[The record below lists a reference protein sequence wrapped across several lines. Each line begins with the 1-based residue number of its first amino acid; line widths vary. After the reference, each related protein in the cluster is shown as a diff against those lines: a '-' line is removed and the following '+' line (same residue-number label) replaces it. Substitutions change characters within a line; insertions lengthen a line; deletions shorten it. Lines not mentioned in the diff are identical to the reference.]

1 MRYFSIV
8 IAIISSNIAIFS
20 ILQITSII
28 AKISCRAILR
38 FFDIISIITII
49 GIIGIISIIDII
61 WIIPIIIFID
71 IIRIILIISIIDISI
86 IIDIISIIPNLSI
99 IDIICILPII
109 SIIDIIRSIYVTS
122 IIDIIIFIFVLRFVA
137 VFFRG
142 ECNEEDDDC
151 AGVLAKVNSTSFKD
165 LSPLFKELVH
175 NFVQLEAVDDD
186 LDEIGILLV
195 STPDTEVA
203 KENGENGDSA
213 NRDMDKDETVA
224 SHSKSDNDDK

>member
-20 ILQITSII
+20 IIQITSII

-38 FFDIISIITII
+38 FYDIISIITII

-61 WIIPIIIFID
+61 
-71 IIRIILIISIIDISI
+71 
-86 IIDIISIIPNLSI
+86 SIIPNLSI
-99 IDIICILPII
+99 IDIIFILPIT
-109 SIIDIIRSIYVTS
+109 SIIDIISSINVTN

-151 AGVLAKVNSTSFKD
+151 DGVLAKVNSTSFKD
-165 LSPLFKELVH
+165 LSSPFKELVH
-175 NFVQLEAVDDD
+175 TFVQLEAVDDD

-224 SHSKSDNDDK
+224 SHGKSDNDDK